1 MLPLFHVF
9 GFVGGS
15 TTMTLVGGQ
24 CIYPSTYFD
33 AKKAL
38 SAIELGG
45 ATTLIGTP
53 TMLIDLLGEVDKR
66 PDADVTTINRCSIGG
81 APVSPSLVEQTRD
94 VLGAQITVGYGMTEN
109 TCGTIGVQCQAPTEE
124 VTGSVG
130 RPFDGIEVRVIDGN
144 TLADVEQGQ
153 IGEICIRGDVVFSGY
168 VGDEA
173 KTQGFCL
180 YFYNQ
185 N

>member
-15 TTMTLVGGQ
+15 TVMTLVGGQ

-53 TMLIDLLGEVDKR
+53 TMLIDLLGEIDKR

-109 TCGTIGVQCQAPTEE
+109 TCGT
-124 VTGSVG
+124 
-130 RPFDGIEVRVIDGN
+130 R
-144 TLADVEQGQ
+144 
-153 IGEICIRGDVVFSGY
+153 CIRGDVVFSGY

-173 KTQGFCL
+173 KTQGFC
-180 YFYNQ
+180 YTSITKIDQTNEPRIATARWVVA
-185 N
+185 NG